1 MEQGREREVRVA
13 GRVGAPDLGP
23 RRLLGARLVE
33 RDPDQRG
40 AVALRPGDV
49 DRRLVAGDE
58 PLVGV
63 HPLGQHGRQLA
74 GVHEQA
80 GDERLRGVG
89 EVVRVLAV
97 EELVATAGEE
107 RHVRVHARAVLA
119 EQRLRHER
127 RVVAVPGGDLLDD
140 DAVRHRLVGH
150 RERVVVAHVDLVL
163 RRGDLVVVVLDL
175 DADRLERR
183 DRVVAHLGRRILHG
197 HREVATLVDR
207 LGALVVL
214 EEEVLELRA
223 DVERVEA
230 HLLHALEGELEDVA
244 RVALVRRAVGLDDVA
259 DHAADLGAEL
269 VAVVVDGPRHQLERR
284 RIRDR
289 DHVRLLDP
297 VEAGDRR
304 AVEAHPVVERA
315 LHLVGRDRERLEVPL
330 EIREPEED
338 VLDAL
343 VLDPLQHRASRGD
356 ARRGPILALHLR
368 CAPRCR
374 RRAAPWSRHLHTP
387 SLAGRTAE
395 SAQGRVPR
403 EESMLSQRG
412 FGAFD
417 GGLTPGRRRRYN

>member
-1 MEQGREREVRVA
+1 M
-13 GRVGAPDLGP
+13 
-23 RRLLGARLVE
+23 
-33 RDPDQRG
+33 
-40 AVALRPGDV
+40 
-49 DRRLVAGDE
+49 
-58 PLVGV
+58 
-63 HPLGQHGRQLA
+63 
-74 GVHEQA
+74 
-80 GDERLRGVG
+80 
-89 EVVRVLAV
+89 
-97 EELVATAGEE
+97 
-107 RHVRVHARAVLA
+107 RVHARAVLA
-119 EQRLRHER
+119 EERLRHER
-127 RVVAVPGGDLLDD
+127 RVVPVPGGDLLDD

-175 DADRLERR
+175 DPDRLERR

-197 HREVATLVDR
+197 HREVAALVDR

-230 HLLHALEGELEDVA
+230 HLLHSLEGELEDVA

-269 VAVVVDGPRHQLERR
+269 VAVIVDGPRHQLERR
-284 RIRDR
+284 RIGDR

-297 VEAGDRR
+297 VEPGDRR

-315 LHLVGRDRERLEVPL
+315 LHLVRRDRERLEMPL

-343 VLDPLQHRASRGD
+343 VLDPLQHRASRSD

-374 RRAAPWSRHLHTP
+374 RRAAPWSRHLTLLRSPAGQP
-387 SLAGRTAE
+387 SRPGPACPERSRCYR
-395 SAQGRVPR
+395 SAA
-403 EESMLSQRG
+403 SMPPMGVDARPAAPL
-412 FGAFD
+412 
-417 GGLTPGRRRRYN
+417 